1 MKTLLYIKCWIRID
15 QRSSPCFPAKSVV
28 RIKKKISEKKKLTL
42 ARRAELWERGAR
54 KISARQVSINFFWLI
69 FVVVVVVVIIIIE
82 IRKKERSFSLSR
94 VEFVHNKYNLEL
106 VSKHL
111 SNNSVLTL
119 AAFSG
124 TSASYEEGE
133 NSAGRSSA
141 SSMRIFSVVLE
152 LSPLPGPLS

>member
-1 MKTLLYIKCWIRID
+1 M
-15 QRSSPCFPAKSVV
+15 
-28 RIKKKISEKKKLTL
+28 
-42 ARRAELWERGAR
+42 
-54 KISARQVSINFFWLI
+54 
-69 FVVVVVVVIIIIE
+69 
-82 IRKKERSFSLSR
+82 
-94 VEFVHNKYNLEL
+94 HNKYNLEL

-111 SNNSVLTL
+111 SKNSVLTL

-124 TSASYEEGE
+124 TSASYDEGE

>member
-1 MKTLLYIKCWIRID
+1 M
-15 QRSSPCFPAKSVV
+15 
-28 RIKKKISEKKKLTL
+28 TL

-54 KISARQVSINFFWLI
+54 KISARQVSINFFLLI
-69 FVVVVVVVIIIIE
+69 FVVVVVIIIIIIIIE
-82 IRKKERSFSLSR
+82 IRKKKRSFSLSR